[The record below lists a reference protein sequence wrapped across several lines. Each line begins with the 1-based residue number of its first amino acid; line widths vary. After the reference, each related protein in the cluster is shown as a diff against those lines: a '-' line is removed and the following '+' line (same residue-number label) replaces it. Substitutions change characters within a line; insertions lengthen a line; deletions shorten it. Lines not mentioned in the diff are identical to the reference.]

1 MNCDLL
7 PDMYIMCT
15 QTGQYMTPTL
25 HVILKVN
32 CTGCDTQQMLNKLLV
47 MIAIIMI
54 PSYDLFFFSF
64 TEKNVFHTFLLI
76 SY

>member
-54 PSYDLFFFSF
+54 PSYDLFFFPLQRKMSF
-64 TEKNVFHTFLLI
+64 THFFLL